1 MIGNPFGP
9 PWPSQDGR
17 SPELPELSVRG
28 EGSKEHGVAFLDGGR
43 RVDSFVSTCAGP
55 TPGPE
60 DRAATPAHDRAG
72 TPGWPHSDSFD
83 AASFDGG
90 SIGGV
95 APPPIMSPVPRPTAR
110 QVQETE
116 IIDEG
121 RPSLPA
127 QVRKIFVGGIP
138 QSMTQEDFGAVF
150 SQYGRVKRA
159 WLQRH
164 RATDRTAGGGGG
176 TAQRN
181 HRGFGFV
188 IFHDSS
194 AVERLLGGGSSRFI
208 TLPDGRRLEVKR
220 AVSST
225 DMAAPTTSTAGP
237 QRQWSQRG
245 PPPPE
250 PKNAGGSGGHRPN
263 DLLWPGSDSMTCRPD
278 AIQPQVAAQM
288 ALPTPVPSTS
298 LMAPTMAMPNMSN
311 GSTWQGVAGM
321 AGAIPAQGL
330 PQGLPPG
337 VWVTGATQVPH
348 QATGLL
354 VPATALQLVQQQQ
367 QGRAGNPLA
376 SRAPLNSAC
385 GAPMQLGHPPQAIL
399 APPGAA
405 LGQPMGITQQ
415 PMWMPR
421 AAVPSTPYMAQMSGA
436 PA

>member
-1 MIGNPFGP
+1 MIGNPHSS
-9 PWPSQDGR
+9 PWPSQDGLCT
-17 SPELPELSVRG
+17 ELYGGLTSSQASLFAG
-28 EGSKEHGVAFLDGGR
+28 EGGKEYQHGGAFLDGGR

-60 DRAATPAHDRAG
+60 DRAATPAHERAG
-72 TPGWPHSDSFD
+72 TPGWPHLDSFD

-95 APPPIMSPVPRPTAR
+95 APAPIVSPVPRPTAR

-121 RPSLPA
+121 RPMLPA

-164 RATDRTAGGGGG
+164 RATDRAAGGGGG
-176 TAQRN
+176 AAQRN

-194 AVERLLGGGSSRFI
+194 AVERLLGVGASCFI
-208 TLPDGRRLEVKR
+208 TLGDGRRLEVKR

-225 DMAAPTTSTAGP
+225 DMAAPTTLTACP
-237 QRQWSQRG
+237 QRQRSQRS

-250 PKNAGGSGGHRPN
+250 PKNVGGSIGHRPAH
-263 DLLWPGSDSMTCRPD
+263 LLWGGSDPMTCRPD
-278 AIQPQVAAQM
+278 TMQPQVAAQVT
-288 ALPTPVPSTS
+288 LPAP
-298 LMAPTMAMPNMSN
+298 APTLAMPNMPN
-311 GSTWQGVAGM
+311 APTWQGM
-321 AGAIPAQGL
+321 AGAIPTQGMT
-330 PQGLPPG
+330 QGLPPS
-337 VWVTGATQVPH
+337 VWVTGAAPGPH
-348 QATGLL
+348 QAGLL
-354 VPATALQLVQQQQ
+354 VPASALQLVQQQQ
-367 QGRAGNPLA
+367 QGRPGNPLA
-376 SRAPLNSAC
+376 SRTPLNSAC
-385 GAPMQLGHPPQAIL
+385 GAPMQLVL

-405 LGQPMGITQQ
+405 LGPPLGIQQQ

-421 AAVPSTPYMAQMSGA
+421 AKVQSAPYMAQLPGA